1 MTSKQ
6 RAYLKGL
13 AMNIDPILNIGKSS
27 LTPEF
32 TQSVNEALEARELVK
47 ISVLKNCLDD
57 PREMASMIAERT
69 KSEVVQVIGRKI
81 VFYRP
86 SKDMKIGILG
96 GSFNPVHNGH
106 LELAK
111 QALAQFA
118 LDQIWLMPNHIPA
131 YKKWD
136 RSVTNEDRLHMVEL
150 AVKDHDGL
158 RCSDLELQRGGVTYT
173 IDTLAQ
179 LHEQYPD
186 TEWYFIMGGD
196 SILAFDTWREPDMIL
211 SLSKLIVTTRDQIQA
226 EDVDAKIRHLK
237 KLYAE
242 ADIRQMQ
249 IHPVDVSS
257 SGIREAIKNGQ
268 DISGAVPMAVCRY
281 IKEYGLYQTDENL
294 DQQTNN

>member
-1 MTSKQ
+1 M
-6 RAYLKGL
+6 
-13 AMNIDPILNIGKSS
+13 
-27 LTPEF
+27 
-32 TQSVNEALEARELVK
+32 
-47 ISVLKNCLDD
+47 
-57 PREMASMIAERT
+57 
-69 KSEVVQVIGRKI
+69 
-81 VFYRP
+81 
-86 SKDMKIGILG
+86 KDQNMKIGILG

-111 QALAQFA
+111 QALEQFA

-173 IDTLAQ
+173 VDTLAQ

-196 SILAFDTWREPDMIL
+196 SILAFDSWREPDRIL

-226 EDVDAKIRHLK
+226 EDIEIWPLPWRVAKVSAQFPFARVLGLK
-237 KLYAE
+237 IAE
-242 ADIRQMQ
+242 NI
-249 IHPVDVSS
+249 
-257 SGIREAIKNGQ
+257 
-268 DISGAVPMAVCRY
+268 CRC
-281 IKEYGLYQTDENL
+281 GYQTDA
-294 DQQTNN
+294 DPSG

>member
-1 MTSKQ
+1 M
-6 RAYLKGL
+6 
-13 AMNIDPILNIGKSS
+13 
-27 LTPEF
+27 
-32 TQSVNEALEARELVK
+32 
-47 ISVLKNCLDD
+47 KNQ
-57 PREMASMIAERT
+57 
-69 KSEVVQVIGRKI
+69 K
-81 VFYRP
+81 
-86 SKDMKIGILG
+86 MKIGILG

-111 QALAQFA
+111 QALEQFA
-118 LDQIWLMPNHIPA
+118 LDQVWLMPNHVPA

-173 IDTLAQ
+173 VDTLAQ
-179 LHEQYPD
+179 LHQQYPD

-196 SILAFDTWREPDMIL
+196 SILAFDTWREPGRIL

-226 EDVDAKIRHLK
+226 EDVIDKIRYLK
-237 KLYAE
+237 KKYAG

-257 SGIREAIKNGQ
+257 SGIREAVKNGQ
-268 DISGAVPMAVCRY
+268 DISETVPMAVCRY
-281 IKEYGLYQTDENL
+281 IKKYGLYQTDVTL
-294 DQQTNN
+294 DQIIDQQTNN